1 MEQPSFINEFSSAL
15 LSEFYMLPGE
25 TVNECFARAANAF
38 CYGDFDLRDRII
50 GYLHNN
56 WMMFAS
62 PIISNAAKGEWV
74 LTDATAD
81 WNKQYTFIGEKSL
94 GMPISCFGMM
104 VDDTLVDQIKAS
116 EELSWLSVSGGG
128 VGVHNKI
135 RALSKKAPGPIPY
148 MKTLDS
154 VIGYYK
160 QGKTRRGAVAYYM
173 DVSHPDIIEHIKFRD
188 RTHGDPARKADNT
201 TQFHLGVN
209 VTDEFIKAVC
219 EDADFNLRCPHSGE
233 VRETMRARDIWET
246 ILDMRAFRGEPYLF
260 KIDTANRALPQ
271 SQKDLGLEIN
281 GSNICIEITLP
292 TNKDRTFVCCLSS
305 LNLEKV
311 DEWIDTNIVAD
322 LTRFLDNVIQYFLEN
337 APSYLEKAVYSAMRE
352 RAIGIGTMGWAYYLQ
367 KNQIP
372 WEGGGFGS
380 AIQHTHRIFS
390 KIKADAEKES
400 LKLGAE
406 RGEAPDMKGTGRRNS
421 HLLAIAP
428 NSNNSIIAGT
438 SPSIEPVE
446 VVYPQSTRAG
456 TYLVMSPYFKN
467 VIDDFMTD
475 NGLDQQWYD
484 DQIKTI
490 LEKKGS
496 CQHLQWL
503 DDKWKAIFKAPYEI
517 DQRWVIEQADARQ
530 MYICQSQSLNLFF
543 PEKVDAGYF
552 NACHLYAMTKPHLKS
567 VYYCRMKREVSAD
580 TVKEIERQVIN
591 LEPTSCLSCEG

>member
-25 TVNECFARAANAF
+25 TVNDCFARAANAF

-74 LTDATAD
+74 LADATAD

-219 EDADFNLRCPHSGE
+219 EDADFDLRCPHSGE

-281 GSNICIEITLP
+281 GSNICLVGETSITVKHKITGEIIVIRL
-292 TNKDRTFVCCLSS
+292 DELCDSYESYQVAS
-305 LNLEKV
+305 KV
-311 DEWIDTNIVAD
+311 LGSDDIVWSD
-322 LTRFLDNVIQYFLEN
+322 I
-337 APSYLEKAVYSAMRE
+337 
-352 RAIGIGTMGWAYYLQ
+352 
-367 KNQIP
+367 
-372 WEGGGFGS
+372 
-380 AIQHTHRIFS
+380 
-390 KIKADAEKES
+390 ADA
-400 LKLGAE
+400 AQ
-406 RGEAPDMKGTGRRNS
+406 TGV
-421 HLLAIAP
+421 
-428 NSNNSIIAGT
+428 
-438 SPSIEPVE
+438 VE
-446 VVYPQSTRAG
+446 E
-456 TYLVMSPYFKN
+456 L
-467 VIDDFMTD
+467 
-475 NGLDQQWYD
+475 
-484 DQIKTI
+484 
-490 LEKKGS
+490 
-496 CQHLQWL
+496 
-503 DDKWKAIFKAPYEI
+503 YEI
-517 DQRWVIEQADARQ
+517 EDQSGNIIRCTKDHMIFTKNR
-530 MYICQSQSLNLFF
+530 
-543 PEKVDAGYF
+543 GYVK
-552 NACHLYAMTKPHLKS
+552 ACDLVESDVLDVM
-567 VYYCRMKREVSAD
+567 
-580 TVKEIERQVIN
+580 
-591 LEPTSCLSCEG
+591 